1 MNVIPRIRCG
11 HRRCMHTVTT
21 STACFSA
28 NLHCHLPKS
37 KCTRGRHLGPLHEKP
52 PSTLPPP
59 FPWPMGWLF
68 CSKSPT
74 WHFGVIA
81 LKTHY
86 LFTHLYTM
94 CNVVMV
100 SQLSC
105 RSTSFCTVPQ
115 RWGGAICHMFR
126 LVGARVRAMW
136 VGPDQASHD
145 PIMGKRGC

>member
-59 FPWPMGWLF
+59 LSLANGLIVLFKISNLAFWGNHIKNTLLIHTSIYNVQRGDGKPVVLPFYIVLHCSTKVGRGDMSYVQVGW
-68 CSKSPT
+68 
-74 WHFGVIA
+74 G
-81 LKTHY
+81 
-86 LFTHLYTM
+86 
-94 CNVVMV
+94 
-100 SQLSC
+100 
-105 RSTSFCTVPQ
+105 
-115 RWGGAICHMFR
+115 
-126 LVGARVRAMW
+126 
-136 VGPDQASHD
+136 
-145 PIMGKRGC
+145 